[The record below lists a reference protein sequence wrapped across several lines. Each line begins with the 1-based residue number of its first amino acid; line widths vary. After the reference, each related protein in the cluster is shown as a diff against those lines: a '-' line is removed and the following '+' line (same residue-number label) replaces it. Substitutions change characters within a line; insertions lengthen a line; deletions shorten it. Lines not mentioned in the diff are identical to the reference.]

1 MNTELIELTRL
12 RWRFLRMLRT
22 PDSFL
27 VDYRLLRNFIR
38 SYKTVGAS
46 A

>member
-1 MNTELIELTRL
+1 MNTELIKLTRL
-12 RWRFLRMLRT
+12 RWRFLRMFRT

-38 SYKTVGAS
+38 SHKTAGAS

>member
-1 MNTELIELTRL
+1 MSIELIKLIRL

>member
-1 MNTELIELTRL
+1 MNTELIKLTRL
-12 RWRFLRMLRT
+12 RWRFLRMFRT

>member
-12 RWRFLRMLRT
+12 RWRFLRMFRT

>member
-1 MNTELIELTRL
+1 MNTELIELIRL
-12 RWRFLRMLRT
+12 RWQFLRMFRT